1 MHQSKTYFEQIAV
14 ETVKKIATE
23 LPETNATETNRVVFE
38 MQDKGTSSQEDWRR
52 LAQRIQEEQDPRK
65 MLELV
70 QQLLDALEDRKTLKP
85 LPAQSTNL

>member
-1 MHQSKTYFEQIAV
+1 MQQSKTYFEQIPV

-23 LPETNATETNRVVFE
+23 LPETNATETGRFGFE
-38 MQDKGTSSQEDWRR
+38 MQDKAASSQEDWRH

-85 LPAQSTNL
+85 QPAHSANL

>member
-1 MHQSKTYFEQIAV
+1 MQQSKTYFEQIAV

-23 LPETNATETNRVVFE
+23 LPETNVTETNRVVFE

-70 QQLLDALEDRKTLKP
+70 QQLLDVLEDRKTHKP
-85 LPAQSTNL
+85 LPTQSTNL

>member
-1 MHQSKTYFEQIAV
+1 MQQSKTYFEQIAV

-38 MQDKGTSSQEDWRR
+38 MQDKGRSSQEDWRL

>member
-1 MHQSKTYFEQIAV
+1 MQQSKTYFEQIAV

-85 LPAQSTNL
+85 LPTQSTNL

>member
-1 MHQSKTYFEQIAV
+1 MRQSKTYFEQIAV

-70 QQLLDALEDRKTLKP
+70 QQLLDVLEDRKTHKP
-85 LPAQSTNL
+85 LPTQSTNL

>member
-1 MHQSKTYFEQIAV
+1 MQQSKTYFEQIAV

-23 LPETNATETNRVVFE
+23 LPETNPTETNRVVFE

-70 QQLLDALEDRKTLKP
+70 QQLLDALENRKTLKP

>member
-1 MHQSKTYFEQIAV
+1 MQQSKTYFEQIAV

-38 MQDKGTSSQEDWRR
+38 MQDKGTSSQDDWRR

-85 LPAQSTNL
+85 LPTQSTNL

>member
-1 MHQSKTYFEQIAV
+1 MQQSKTYFEQIAV

-70 QQLLDALEDRKTLKP
+70 QQLLDVLEDRKTHKP
-85 LPAQSTNL
+85 LPTQSTNL

>member
-1 MHQSKTYFEQIAV
+1 MRQSKTYFEQIAV

-23 LPETNATETNRVVFE
+23 LPGTNATETNRVVFE
-38 MQDKGTSSQEDWRR
+38 MHDKGTSSQEDWRR

-70 QQLLDALEDRKTLKP
+70 QQLLDVLEDRKTHKP
-85 LPAQSTNL
+85 LPTQSTNL